1 MPIPIVSEFR
11 PSNDQKFAIVEDVFI
26 RGGLFVAESFENLS
40 AVHPSRL
47 KSGMVAVIPD
57 LDSDRLRSFRLE
69 SDLLT
74 WTPCFLGDKGDKGD
88 KGEKGDKGDKG
99 LDGIRGAAFR
109 YEDFTPQQLAGLK
122 GEKGDTGDAFTFD
135 DFTPAQLAS
144 LKGEKGDAFVY
155 SDFTPAQLASIKG
168 EKGDKGD
175 AFKYSD
181 FTPDQ
186 LAAIKGDK
194 GDKGNAFVYADFT
207 PAQLAALKGE
217 KGDKGDGLN
226 FDDLTPEQIAAI
238 KGVPGD
244 KGDPFVYSDF
254 TPAQL
259 AALKGDPFTYADLTP
274 AQLAALK
281 GDKGDKGDAFKYS
294 DFTPAQLA
302 ALKGEPGQD
311 GQDGAAFTYADFT
324 PAQLAGLK
332 GEKGDAFTPTAQD
345 WDTYTPYKRGVLR
358 LDVDSGGNPQVY
370 KALVSNTSTV
380 APKDDPTN
388 WTPVQY
394 LDSTQVSALVT
405 STLNANIQHTMA
417 GAHDLLKAGSTCYRT
432 KLTQR
437 VSIPAGAA
445 GSNLF
450 CEVAATVAS
459 TVDVIVNG
467 SVLFSFDVAVGAT
480 VGTLINT
487 PAETILN
494 VGDTVIIRGG
504 ATCNLLKMAASVLAY
519 AEF

>member
-1 MPIPIVSEFR
+1 VI
-11 PSNDQKFAIVEDVFI
+11 SNTHNFFHDVFI
-26 RGGLFVAESFENLS
+26 GASVAINGTCLT
-40 AVHPSRL
+40 ATPSH
-47 KSGMVAVIPD
+47 
-57 LDSDRLRSFRLE
+57 
-69 SDLLT
+69 
-74 WTPCFLGDKGDKGD
+74 
-88 KGEKGDKGDKG
+88 
-99 LDGIRGAAFR
+99 
-109 YEDFTPQQLAGLK
+109 
-122 GEKGDTGDAFTFD
+122 
-135 DFTPAQLAS
+135 
-144 LKGEKGDAFVY
+144 
-155 SDFTPAQLASIKG
+155 
-168 EKGDKGD
+168 
-175 AFKYSD
+175 
-181 FTPDQ
+181 
-186 LAAIKGDK
+186 LAALKGDK

-207 PAQLAALKGE
+207 PAQLAALKGA

-244 KGDPFVYSDF
+244 KGD
-254 TPAQL
+254 
-259 AALKGDPFTYADLTP
+259 
-274 AQLAALK
+274 
-281 GDKGDKGDAFKYS
+281 KGDAFKYS
-294 DFTPAQLA
+294 DFTPAQFA

-332 GEKGDAFTPTAQD
+332 GGKGDAFTPTAQD

-437 VSIPAGAA
+437 VRIPAGAA

-480 VGTLINT
+480 AGTLINT

-519 AEF
+519 AKF